1 MIIDNNSIISYRF
14 ESQKF
19 MSKNIININIQC
31 TKLYPQYRLQ
41 K

>member
-1 MIIDNNSIISYRF
+1 MIIILSYDRF

-19 MSKNIININIQC
+19 MSKNIININIQY